1 MLSWSFEFE
10 NKEYFEGFR
19 SLASNGIDKP
29 VLNFFRMAALMKG
42 RRVAVSSTG
51 DIALDDI
58 IAKGVREGADVDAFA
73 TADVRQAAVML
84 WNYQYAERGGLSPPV
99 PVDIKELPNTVY

>member
-19 SLASNGIDKP
+19 SLSTNGIDKP

-42 RRVAVSSTG
+42 NRVSAVSDGAVPLDAKIADGVAGCARHRCLG
-51 DIALDDI
+51 D
-58 IAKGVREGADVDAFA
+58 GE
-73 TADVRQAAVML
+73 T
-84 WNYQYAERGGLSPPV
+84 RG
-99 PVDIKELPNTVY
+99 KRR